1 MLSLLII
8 TTSCSATSTSYYSFS
23 GVFRPLLPSFHH
35 SCGTCQHISIL
46 VLDHNNLLCLLPL
59 CPTCLFF
66 SQQTVSSF
74 IPELLYTIDIFMCLS
89 VSSNSSG
96 ESVKVPSYK
105 VSPLGSSLLPF
116 LFLPVAYRSAELLPE
131 ITQDIK
137 KQNKRRKKKGKWTDI
152 FSCSR
157 H

>member
-1 MLSLLII
+1 
-8 TTSCSATSTSYYSFS
+8 
-23 GVFRPLLPSFHH
+23 
-35 SCGTCQHISIL
+35 
-46 VLDHNNLLCLLPL
+46 
-59 CPTCLFF
+59 
-66 SQQTVSSF
+66 
-74 IPELLYTIDIFMCLS
+74 MCLS

-137 KQNKRRKKKGKWTDI
+137 NKIREGKKKENGLI
-152 FSCSR
+152 FSVVPGIKSILIITEVS
-157 H
+157 